1 MPSQNHCVLE
11 EDLWYRTDTSGDIL
25 LWQLSGAFCDLRKLR
40 VDLLVLVGVCL
51 FSMFCVSLT
60 QEDHGEIFL
69 KALGKPPHWQYQVPT
84 WAFISSWFKRREV
97 TCLSSYILSKVQYP
111 SFHFPLLGLLW
122 NRSKQDLAQWQYFQ
136 LTGGSCSSLQ
146 AACLLFGV
154 SRTQSA
160 GKLM

>member
-60 QEDHGEIFL
+60 QDDHGEIFL

-136 LTGGSCSSLQ
+136 LTGAPCSSLQ
-146 AACLLFGV
+146 AACLFGV

-160 GKLM
+160 GKLT